1 MRFVHLSNRVGSS
14 GAESRK
20 KRQGNGYNL
29 IERNAGSIP
38 FSRARVCLFRYCTH
52 QQLLQ
57 VWPSAAVG
65 GVNDNACAAPN
76 FSFFAWLQTHIRC
89 RVATAS
95 APDDPLIYRAFML
108 YSTQAV
114 FRLFCRIQD
123 RDRGSQRRPTGAT
136 PRPSVSPQLLCC
148 VARHRRG
155 GGSLHASP
163 FYGRRYHTR
172 CSFRVYFR

>member
-1 MRFVHLSNRVGSS
+1 MLEAVRSS
-14 GAESRK
+14 REN
-20 KRQGNGYNL
+20 NGRGMGTYL
-29 IERNAGSIP
+29 TERNAGSIP
-38 FSRARVCLFRYCTH
+38 FSRVRGCLFRHCIH
-52 QQLLQ
+52 HQLLQ
-57 VWPSAAVG
+57 VWPNAAVG

-76 FSFFAWLQTHIRC
+76 FFFACLQAHVRC

-95 APDDPLIYRAFML
+95 ASDDPLIYRAFML
-108 YSTQAV
+108 YSIQAV

-136 PRPSVSPQLLCC
+136 PRPSVSPKLLCC

-155 GGSLHASP
+155 GGSLHAPP